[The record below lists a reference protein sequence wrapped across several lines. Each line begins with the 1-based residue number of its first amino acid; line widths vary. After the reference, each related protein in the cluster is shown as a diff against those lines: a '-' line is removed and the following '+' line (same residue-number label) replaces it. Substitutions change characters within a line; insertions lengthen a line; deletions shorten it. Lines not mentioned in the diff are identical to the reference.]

1 MTKSMV
7 IEVLPNGE
15 IKVKPQGYAGSECL
29 TASREIE
36 RDLGEV
42 ESRDKTA
49 DYRKEPEKQA
59 REVQA

>member
-1 MTKSMV
+1 MSKGCIIDV
-7 IEVLPNGE
+7 KPNGE
-15 IKVKPQGYAGSECL
+15 IEVKPQGYSGPECL
-29 TASREIE
+29 KATREIE